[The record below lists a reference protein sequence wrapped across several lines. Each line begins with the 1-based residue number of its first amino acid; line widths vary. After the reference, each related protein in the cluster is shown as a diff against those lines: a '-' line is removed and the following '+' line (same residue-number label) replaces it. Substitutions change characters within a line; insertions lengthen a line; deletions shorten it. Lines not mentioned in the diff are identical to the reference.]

1 VRNRRAQA
9 LILLALLLPLPAR
22 AALTPVGSPR
32 VISEVG
38 FCSSSPGVE
47 VVATPVGAFEVVWVD
62 DEDFKVRGQRFARNL
77 APTGSPVELMTLH
90 GGLFLSDLV
99 GAWTGRYQLA
109 FNGADFGDHVENP
122 ATGYR
127 VTMNLAGHPV
137 APPLVVRPPGFF
149 SLTPAAGGDSLRLR
163 LEPPIFGSPACQS
176 YGLLAS
182 RIDEHGA
189 PLSPESPATR
199 RASAVSYGYGF
210 HTRVERLP
218 DDTFVLVYP
227 TCEKFTGLV
236 ARHLNATGVPVG
248 SPINLPLPAPLVNF
262 SALSSLVLAARGG
275 ADLAVAAV
283 VDDNLDSGVRGI
295 YTQGVVNGEVF
306 GPTRI
311 SSDFVS
317 VAGLAASPAGGY
329 LLLLLRGDS
338 EALGLFAQELDAR
351 GIPQGSPLKVAEAE
365 NTGRGLAAAVASL
378 PNGRWVIATQEQHGT
393 DPLLDCGERV
403 VVTILDSN

>member
-1 VRNRRAQA
+1 MRSRRARS
-9 LILLALLLPLPAR
+9 LVFSILLLPLPAR
-22 AALTPVGSPR
+22 AALVPVGSPR
-32 VISEVG
+32 VVFEAP
-38 FCSSSPGVE
+38 FCSSTPGVE
-47 VVATPVGAFEVVWVD
+47 VIATPAGAFEVVWVYD
-62 DEDFKVRGQRFARNL
+62 AEYKVLGQRFARNL
-77 APTGSPVELMTLH
+77 APTGSPVDLMTLH
-90 GGLFLSDLV
+90 GGLFLSDLA

-109 FNGADFGDHVENP
+109 FNGADYGDHVENP
-122 ATGYR
+122 ATSYR
-127 VTMNLAGHPV
+127 VTLTLTGQPV
-137 APPLVVRPPGFF
+137 APPLVVRPPGIF
-149 SLTPAAGGDSLRLR
+149 SLTPATGGDSLQLR
-163 LEPPIFGSPACQS
+163 VEPPVFGSQACQS

-189 PLSPESPATR
+189 PLSPESRATR
-199 RASAVSYGYGF
+199 RASPVAYGSGF

-227 TCEKFTGLV
+227 TCQKFTGLV

-248 SPINLPLPAPLVNF
+248 SPIDLPLPAQLVNF
-262 SALSSLVLAARGG
+262 AGLSSLVLAARGG

-283 VDDNLDSGVRGI
+283 VDDNLDSGARGI

-329 LLLLLRGDS
+329 LLLLMGGDS
-338 EALGLFAQELDAR
+338 EALGLFAQELDTR
-351 GIPQGSPLKVAEAE
+351 GIPQGSPLKLTEAR

-378 PNGRWVIATQEQHGT
+378 PKGRWAVATQEQNGT
-393 DPLLDCGERV
+393 DPLSECSERV
-403 VVTILDSN
+403 VVTVLDGD

>member
-1 VRNRRAQA
+1 MQSRRARS
-9 LILLALLLPLPAR
+9 LVFSILLLPLPAR
-22 AALTPVGSPR
+22 AALAPVGSPR
-32 VISEVG
+32 VVFESP
-38 FCSSSPGVE
+38 FCSSTPGVE
-47 VVATPVGAFEVVWVD
+47 VTATPAGAFEVVWVYD
-62 DEDFKVRGQRFARNL
+62 AEYKVLGQRFARNL

-90 GGLFLSDLV
+90 GGLFLSDLA

-127 VTMNLAGHPV
+127 VTLSLTGQPV

-149 SLTPAAGGDSLRLR
+149 SLTPATGGDSLQLR
-163 LEPPIFGSPACQS
+163 VEPPVFGPPACQS

-182 RIDEHGA
+182 RIDENGA
-189 PLSPESPATR
+189 PLSPESRATR

-227 TCEKFTGLV
+227 TCQKFTGLV
-236 ARHLNATGVPVG
+236 ARHLNAVGVPVG

-262 SALSSLVLAARGG
+262 SSLSSLVLAARGG

-283 VDDNLDSGVRGI
+283 IDDNLDSGVRGI
-295 YTQGVVNGEVF
+295 YTQGVVSGQVF

-311 SSDFVS
+311 SSEFVS

-329 LLLLLRGDS
+329 LLLLMKGDD
-338 EALGLFAQELDAR
+338 ETLGLFAQELDAQ
-351 GIPQGSPLKVAEAE
+351 GIPQGGPVKVAGTD
-365 NTGRGLAAAVASL
+365 NTGRGLTAAVASL
-378 PNGRWVIATQEQHGT
+378 PNGRWAVATQEQYGR
-393 DPLLDCGERV
+393 DPLLDCRERV
-403 VVTILDSN
+403 VVTVLASN